1 MADFTIDETV
11 DITDVVCP
19 MTFVKAK
26 VAMEELEIGQVLS
39 VHMNDGEP
47 VQNVPRSF
55 KEEGQQ
61 VLKLIDNEDGTYET
75 REVKRMAAR
84 VSKDNFEAEV
94 LQASIPVLVEF
105 YSDSCIPCKQMS
117 PILGD
122 IEDDYEDRLKVVKVN
137 ANFDG
142 ELAEQYSV
150 MVSPTILFF
159 KDGKEAER
167 VRGLIRKP
175 ELEEI
180 VKKYI

>member
-1 MADFTIDETV
+1 
-11 DITDVVCP
+11 
-19 MTFVKAK
+19 
-26 VAMEELEIGQVLS
+26 
-39 VHMNDGEP
+39 
-47 VQNVPRSF
+47 
-55 KEEGQQ
+55 
-61 VLKLIDNEDGTYET
+61 
-75 REVKRMAAR
+75 MAAR

-105 YSDSCIPCKQMS
+105 YYDSCIQCKQMS

-137 ANFDG
+137 ANFAG

>member
-1 MADFTIDETV
+1 
-11 DITDVVCP
+11 
-19 MTFVKAK
+19 
-26 VAMEELEIGQVLS
+26 
-39 VHMNDGEP
+39 
-47 VQNVPRSF
+47 
-55 KEEGQQ
+55 
-61 VLKLIDNEDGTYET
+61 
-75 REVKRMAAR
+75 MAAR

-167 VRGLIRKP
+167 VRGLIKKP

-180 VKKYI
+180 DEKVENPEYVTVTVNDDFVENHDLANVTLKENDVVEFLYFMGGGSF